1 MEKINKLILAG
12 GTGQIG
18 KALIRF
24 YKTQV
29 NEIIIFTRGENKTLE
44 NIKYVHWN
52 GITLTQHKALF
63 ENTDVLIN
71 LVGRNVN
78 CRYNQKNKKEIFTSR
93 TNSIIAIGEVIQQ
106 LEQKPKL
113 WIQSASAT
121 IYRHSEDKEMT
132 ETNGEI
138 GDGFSVDVCTTW
150 ENTFL
155 KEINQFPEIRKAILR
170 TSLVLSKKDGV
181 YPRLRTMAKFGLGG
195 RQGNGQQ
202 MVSWIHEDDL
212 VRIIDLIIKR
222 EDLDGV
228 FNCTAPTPLT
238 NTLFMKE
245 LRKSLGLKIGLPASE
260 TIMKIGAFIISTEAE
275 LVLKSRW
282 VIPERLNQAGFE
294 FTFPTVD
301 KAFENLKK
309 P

>member
-52 GITLTQHKALF
+52 GITLTQHKVLF

-71 LVGRNVN
+71 LVGKNVN

-93 TNSIIAIGEVIQQ
+93 TNSIMALGEVLQ
-106 LEQKPKL
+106 LVEQKPKL

-132 ETNGEI
+132 EANGEI

-170 TSLVLSKKDGV
+170 TSLVLSNNDGV

-202 MVSWIHEDDL
+202 MVSWIHEEDL
-212 VRIIDLIIKR
+212 VRIIDLIMKR
-222 EDLDGV
+222 EDLDGI
-228 FNCTAPTPLT
+228 FNCTAPTPLI
-238 NTLFMKE
+238 NTSFMKE
-245 LRKSLGLKIGLPASE
+245 LRKSLGIKIGLPASE
-260 TIMKIGAFIISTEAE
+260 IIMKIGAFIISTEAE

>member
-1 MEKINKLILAG
+1 MENIKKLILVG

-18 KALIRF
+18 NALISF
-24 YKTQV
+24 YKNKV
-29 NEIIIFTRGENKTLE
+29 NEIIVFTRSQDKTID
-44 NIKYVHWN
+44 NVHYKHWN
-52 GITLTQHKALF
+52 GISLLQHCSLI

-71 LVGRNVN
+71 LVGKNVN
-78 CRYNQKNKKEIFTSR
+78 CRYNEKNKKEIFTSR
-93 TNSIIAIGEVIQQ
+93 TNSIIALGEVIQL

-132 ETNGEI
+132 EANGEI
-138 GDGFSVDVCTTW
+138 GNGFSVDVCTTW

-155 KEINQFPEIRKAILR
+155 REVTQFKGMRHAILR

-181 YPRLRTMAKFGLGG
+181 YPRLRTMAKFGVGG
-195 RQGNGQQ
+195 RQGNGKQ

-212 VRIIDLIIKR
+212 VRIIDLIMKR
-222 EDLDGV
+222 EDLDGI
-228 FNCTAPTPLT
+228 FNCTTPTPLT
-238 NTLFMKE
+238 NKSFMKE
-245 LRKSLGLKIGLPASE
+245 LRKSLGIKFGLPANE
-260 TIMKIGAFIISTEAE
+260 TIMKMGAFIISTEAE

-282 VIPERLNQAGFE
+282 VIPERLNQAGFK

-301 KAFENLKK
+301 KAFENLK
-309 P
+309 